1 MLGKLMPK
9 RKKSITK
16 HDLIRSIN
24 VLHAKVDYVDNAVTS
39 MSGMFREFVTFMEFE
54 DQFFDYLDAKFKKEE
69 DGESEHS
76 K

>member
-1 MLGKLMPK
+1 LK
-9 RKKSITK
+9 RKNNITK

-24 VLHAKVDYVDNAVTS
+24 VLNAKVDYVDNAVTS
-39 MSGMFREFVTFMEFE
+39 MSEMFREFVTFMEFE
-54 DQFFDYLDAKFKKEE
+54 EQFFEYLDVKSKE

>member
-1 MLGKLMPK
+1 MAK

-24 VLHAKVDYVDNAVTS
+24 VLNAKVDYVDNAVTS
-39 MSGMFREFVTFMEFE
+39 MSEMFREFVTFMEFE
-54 DQFFDYLDAKFKKEE
+54 EQFFEYLDAKFKE
-69 DGESEHS
+69 DGES

>member
-1 MLGKLMPK
+1 MAK

-24 VLHAKVDYVDNAVTS
+24 LLNAKVDYVDNAVTS
-39 MSGMFREFVTFMEFE
+39 MSEMFREFVTFMEFE
-54 DQFFDYLDAKFKKEE
+54 EQFFEYLDVKSKE

>member
-9 RKKSITK
+9 RKKTITK

-24 VLHAKVDYVDNAVTS
+24 VLNAKVDYVDNAVTS
-39 MSGMFREFVTFMEFE
+39 MSEMFREFVTFMEFE
-54 DQFFDYLDAKFKKEE
+54 EQFFEYLDVKFKE
-69 DGESEHS
+69 DGEQ